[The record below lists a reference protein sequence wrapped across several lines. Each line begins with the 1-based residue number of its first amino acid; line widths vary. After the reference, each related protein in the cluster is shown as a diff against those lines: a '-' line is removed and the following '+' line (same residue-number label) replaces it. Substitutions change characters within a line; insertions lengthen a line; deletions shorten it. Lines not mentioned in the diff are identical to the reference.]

1 MAQPTI
7 AAVVVAHSLERIEQT
22 CACIESLRANTRPP
36 DELMVVVDQNPM
48 LRRVLTRLVG
58 PPVDLYDNAGD
69 GISAARTTALRH
81 SRSEVLAFVDDDAW
95 VEPDFL
101 DTLGDAFRAPGV
113 IAAGARIL
121 PEWEEPARALP
132 AELVWIVGG
141 TYRGHRD
148 DAGPISR
155 PLGAAMAVR
164 RDALAA
170 VGGFHPDFGPRRH
183 RKSSSNE
190 ELATFTLVRRHYG
203 DDCIVY
209 VPGAIAHHAAPAAR
223 CTGAYVLR
231 RSFVEG
237 TSKADAR
244 RLFGAA
250 VMGHDRGY
258 DASVLLP
265 GLARHAWAALGHS
278 PRRPAA
284 RALCLDA
291 TALATALLGY
301 GSRLISPRRD
311 TVRIGQRA
319 PIMRAARDADAPE
332 PAAAASA

>member
-141 TYRGHRD
+141 TYSGHRD

-223 CTGAYVLR
+223 CTDAYVLR

-237 TSKADAR
+237 TSKGTPGVCSVPPSWATTAATSLRYSSRVSRDTPGR
-244 RLFGAA
+244 RSGTR
-250 VMGHDRGY
+250 RG
-258 DASVLLP
+258 
-265 GLARHAWAALGHS
+265 G
-278 PRRPAA
+278 PRPVQCVSTRP
-284 RALCLDA
+284 RSRQPSSA
-291 TALATALLGY
+291 TAAG
-301 GSRLISPRRD
+301 
-311 TVRIGQRA
+311 
-319 PIMRAARDADAPE
+319 
-332 PAAAASA
+332 